1 MVRYAVILPTQFVQ
15 YVGGRERGGNY
26 KYRIS
31 LSFIPELSVVL
42 LFPHTDLGTKTM
54 DPPPQ
59 KKKGG
64 AAFER
69 YSCGITIK
77 KRDNV

>member
-1 MVRYAVILPTQFVQ
+1 MARYAVILPTQFVQ

-26 KYRIS
+26 KYQIS

-54 DPPPQ
+54 DPTLSPA
-59 KKKGG
+59 KKK
-64 AAFER
+64 
-69 YSCGITIK
+69 K
-77 KRDNV
+77 KKEGLPLNATVVTLQ